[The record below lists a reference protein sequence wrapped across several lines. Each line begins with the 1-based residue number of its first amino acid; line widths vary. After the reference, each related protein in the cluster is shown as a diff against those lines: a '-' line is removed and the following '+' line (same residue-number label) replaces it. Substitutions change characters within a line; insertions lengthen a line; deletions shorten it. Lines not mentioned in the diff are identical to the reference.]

1 MNDDVVATFHSNGFV
16 GPLNVIS
23 KEEAAS
29 ALKEVRHELSIEG
42 SSRFKLHLVLPFI
55 DRIAHHPKLVSAV
68 QQALGSENL
77 LLWSSDI
84 NIKGANTT
92 HYFEPHQDSAYAGL
106 SPATNC
112 LTAWVVGVVDGCLQ
126 FYPQSHKMGKLLHL
140 KSQQNQNNLL
150 SLGQYIDTDIIAKLQ
165 KPVWIP
171 LRGGQATLHSF
182 DTVHSSSP
190 NESNKPRVG
199 LALRYITQDVI
210 QTKPNREMVTLIS
223 STLLTTITAR
233 HDLEKQSSVGVAG
246 NRTIDREAAI
256 QYQSIQSITNVANFD
271 MEPRLPT
278 NPTDHDIKN
287 GRKAQ
292 KEALVREESNY
303 FTSSTTE
310 KRSYA

>member
-1 MNDDVVATFHSNGFV
+1 
-16 GPLNVIS
+16 
-23 KEEAAS
+23 
-29 ALKEVRHELSIEG
+29 
-42 SSRFKLHLVLPFI
+42 
-55 DRIAHHPKLVSAV
+55 
-68 QQALGSENL
+68 
-77 LLWSSDI
+77 
-84 NIKGANTT
+84 
-92 HYFEPHQDSAYAGL
+92 
-106 SPATNC
+106 
-112 LTAWVVGVVDGCLQ
+112 
-126 FYPQSHKMGKLLHL
+126 MGKLLHL

-150 SLGQYIDTDIIAKLQ
+150 SLGQYIDTDIIATLQ

-182 DTVHSSSP
+182 DIVHSSSP

-210 QTKPNREMVTLIS
+210 QTKPNREMATLIS
-223 STLLTTITAR
+223 SITSNTTITTR

-246 NRTIDREAAI
+246 NRTIDREAVSI
-256 QYQSIQSITNVANFD
+256 QYQPIQSIANVANFD

-278 NPTDHDIKN
+278 NPTDHDIEN

>member
-1 MNDDVVATFHSNGFV
+1 MNDVDDIDDVVATFHSNGFV
-16 GPLNVIS
+16 GPLHVIS

-29 ALKEVRHELSIEG
+29 ALKEVRHELLIEG

-84 NIKGANTT
+84 NIKGANTP

-112 LTAWVVGVVDGCLQ
+112 LTAWVALSDPVGVVDGCLQ

-182 DTVHSSSP
+182 DIVHSSSP

-210 QTKPNREMVTLIS
+210 QTKPNREMATLIS
-223 STLLTTITAR
+223 STTSNTTITTR
-233 HDLEKQSSVGVAG
+233 HDLEKQSSVGVCSRKW
-246 NRTIDREAAI
+246 NDR
-256 QYQSIQSITNVANFD
+256 
-271 MEPRLPT
+271 
-278 NPTDHDIKN
+278 
-287 GRKAQ
+287 
-292 KEALVREESNY
+292 
-303 FTSSTTE
+303 
-310 KRSYA
+310 

>member
-1 MNDDVVATFHSNGFV
+1 MDVYNFI
-16 GPLNVIS
+16 LNPQDGKAIAFEITTESEQFIIS
-23 KEEAAS
+23 WT
-29 ALKEVRHELSIEG
+29 VHRYG
-42 SSRFKLHLVLPFI
+42 
-55 DRIAHHPKLVSAV
+55 
-68 QQALGSENL
+68 
-77 LLWSSDI
+77 
-84 NIKGANTT
+84 
-92 HYFEPHQDSAYAGL
+92 Y
-106 SPATNC
+106 NC
-112 LTAWVVGVVDGCLQ
+112 Q
-126 FYPQSHKMGKLLHL
+126 
-140 KSQQNQNNLL
+140 
-150 SLGQYIDTDIIAKLQ
+150 IAKASMDT
-165 KPVWIP
+165 
-171 LRGGQATLHSF
+171 ATRRTGALHSF

-210 QTKPNREMVTLIS
+210 QTKPNREMATLIS
-223 STLLTTITAR
+223 SAVI
-233 HDLEKQSSVGVAG
+233 DLEKQSSVGVAE

>member
-1 MNDDVVATFHSNGFV
+1 M
-16 GPLNVIS
+16 
-23 KEEAAS
+23 
-29 ALKEVRHELSIEG
+29 
-42 SSRFKLHLVLPFI
+42 
-55 DRIAHHPKLVSAV
+55 
-68 QQALGSENL
+68 
-77 LLWSSDI
+77 
-84 NIKGANTT
+84 
-92 HYFEPHQDSAYAGL
+92 
-106 SPATNC
+106 
-112 LTAWVVGVVDGCLQ
+112 
-126 FYPQSHKMGKLLHL
+126 HL

-150 SLGQYIDTDIIAKLQ
+150 SLGQYIDNTDIIAKLQ

-210 QTKPNREMVTLIS
+210 QTKPNREMATLKAAQLI
-223 STLLTTITAR
+223 
-233 HDLEKQSSVGVAG
+233 
-246 NRTIDREAAI
+246 EAASI
-256 QYQSIQSITNVANFD
+256 QYQPIQSITNVANFD

-278 NPTDHDIKN
+278 NPTDHDNFKN